1 MRVVSS
7 QMSPNIVIFAL
18 VLYPLLFVLP
28 LNLVRFQW
36 GLKKG
41 LAPMPPEMEERAE
54 AADRLV
60 RFVSHAIL
68 LAVVVLLMHGSPIS
82 EYEVGLTADNW
93 KSALGMG
100 VLLSLFPLGL
110 SELVLRNLP
119 PEEFRKELE
128 SRGPVAAWCGLTTL
142 GSFSHELWRAFCIV
156 ALIRLGL
163 SAWVAV
169 LIAAVVYGTIHLQ
182 TSVARALGSAAF
194 GGAAGF
200 LFVNT
205 GSLLAP
211 LTMSLIVGGANLYQ
225 VRHASSLSEQT
236 SGSHRIQHPMSRYSR
251 PCPACG
257 AIIRPSDI
265 HRQGDSFPC
274 PSCGE
279 WLEYD
284 HKYVWIFFA
293 GCFGGVA
300 YETWRMG
307 YRDAAFIFIS
317 IGGTILLSLVSVFLQ
332 AILVP
337 PKYRRVRGNALDKTL
352 SLFGTNKSDAD
363 KKSTPE

>member
-1 MRVVSS
+1 
-7 QMSPNIVIFAL
+7 
-18 VLYPLLFVLP
+18 
-28 LNLVRFQW
+28 
-36 GLKKG
+36 
-41 LAPMPPEMEERAE
+41 MPPEMEERAE